1 MRMVAVNCR
10 RGNMAWMLHCRCDCR
25 FSVAGLLEDESMRFL
40 LGVPGLLALL
50 VLAGCMKVS
59 DMAEGTR
66 YHLRDAGVLDHSD
79 TRRSSS
85 WRLQPDSFIYIAQGH
100 FVPSGDVYP
109 RPNVVAEEA
118 FNGFV
123 EYFPLVRRAREPA
136 GLEEAMAQASA
147 VGAHYLL
154 YLRYAAADDRIGSFD
169 ELNEQR
175 ALDRLG
181 VDSGVVQ
188 LMLIETGTRY
198 LVDTARI
205 RSRGGLLGIYDARPE
220 HLLRPPL
227 DDYARR
233 LLGLSR

>member
-1 MRMVAVNCR
+1 
-10 RGNMAWMLHCRCDCR
+10 
-25 FSVAGLLEDESMRFL
+25 MRFL
-40 LGVPGLLALL
+40 FGAPWLLAVL
-50 VLAGCMKVS
+50 VLSGCMKVS

-66 YHLRDAGVLDHSD
+66 YHLRDAGILDYSD

-100 FVPSGDVYP
+100 FVPPGEVYP

-123 EYFPLVRRAREPA
+123 EYFPMVRRAREPV
-136 GLEEAMAQASA
+136 GLEEALAQASA

-154 YLRYAAADDRIGSFD
+154 YTRFAAADDRIGSFD

-181 VDSGVVQ
+181 VDTGVIQ
-188 LMLIETGTRY
+188 LMLVETGTRY

-205 RSRGGLLGIYDARPE
+205 RSRGGLVGLYDARPE
-220 HLLRPPL
+220 ELLRPPL
-227 DDYARR
+227 QDYARR

>member
-1 MRMVAVNCR
+1 
-10 RGNMAWMLHCRCDCR
+10 
-25 FSVAGLLEDESMRFL
+25 MRFL

-85 WRLQPDSFIYIAQGH
+85 WRLQPDSFIYIAQGN

-109 RPNVVAEEA
+109 RPSVVAEEA

-123 EYFPLVRRAREPA
+123 EYFPLVRRAREPS

-227 DDYARR
+227 EDYARR